1 MGRYKTS
8 GYVRGRAFEYR
19 VKALLESMGF
29 VVFRLAGSKPFDLI
43 AFSPKGNVYLI
54 ECKLR
59 GKPSRYQREKQ
70 ENIARRIGAEYI
82 LITSKNKY
90 EVVEKIR
97 EKEGL

>member
-1 MGRYKTS
+1 MGRYRTS
-8 GYVRGRAFEYR
+8 SYVRGRSFEYR

-43 AFSPKGNVYLI
+43 AFGPKGNVYLI

-59 GKPSRYQREKQ
+59 GKPSKYQRERQ
-70 ENIARRIGAEYI
+70 ENVARRIGAVYV

-90 EVVEKIR
+90 EVLRRIR
-97 EKEGL
+97 EMEGL